1 MRDDISHIETASAVL
16 SAGGGKA
23 FSVRSSTLSKKSIL
37 TPATKLSVASSIFES
52 RKSY

>member
-23 FSVRSSTLSKKSIL
+23 FSVKSSKL
-37 TPATKLSVASSIFES
+37 T
-52 RKSY
+52 